1 VSEHPEA
8 AVLVLVLG
16 GTGLI
21 GSAVLKEL
29 RARGHSVLALA
40 RSNPSAEKAAR
51 LGAAVLHG
59 DIATP
64 ESWVPALPSVDAVI
78 HAAIDLGSNMAK
90 IDRRLLDVLLSHLA
104 AQLQKPRFLYTGG
117 NWLFGATGDAVATE
131 ESAFAPLPSFAWMVA
146 ELQRVLESSAVD
158 GIVIHPAMVYDHNG
172 RGVFQRFGREA
183 VERPAVRVVG
193 GESVRWPLVRNDD
206 LAVLY
211 ALALE
216 GAPSRSTY
224 MGVAID
230 AFPVGR
236 IARAFAR
243 RFRTPHIAPEI
254 ISVDVIASERGDWA
268 RGYALDQRLS
278 GAKARR
284 ELGWVPRSLDPE
296 AEIAALPDD

>member
-1 VSEHPEA
+1 M
-8 AVLVLVLG
+8 
-16 GTGLI
+16 
-21 GSAVLKEL
+21 
-29 RARGHSVLALA
+29 
-40 RSNPSAEKAAR
+40 
-51 LGAAVLHG
+51 
-59 DIATP
+59 
-64 ESWVPALPSVDAVI
+64 PALPSVDAVV
-78 HAAIDLGSNMAK
+78 HAACDFDSNMAE
-90 IDRRLLDVLLSHLA
+90 IDRRLLDVLLPHLA
-104 AQLQKPRFLYTGG
+104 AQPQKPRFLYTGG

-131 ESAFAPLPSFAWMVA
+131 ESVFAPLPAFAWMVA
-146 ELQRVLESSAVD
+146 VLQRVRQSGAVD
-158 GIVIHPAMVYDHNG
+158 GIVIHPAMVYDDSG
-172 RGVFQRFGREA
+172 GGVFQRFGREA

-193 GESVRWPLVRNDD
+193 SESVHWPLVRNDD

-216 GAPSRSTY
+216 SAPSRSTY

-254 ISVDVIASERGDWA
+254 ISVDVIAGERGDWA

-284 ELGWVPRSLDPE
+284 ELGWVPQSLNPE
-296 AEIAALPDD
+296 AEIAALPGK

>member
-158 GIVIHPAMVYDHNG
+158 GMAAACSSGSAG
-172 RGVFQRFGREA
+172 RRSSGQQSAWSAASPCAGPWCATTISPCFT
-183 VERPAVRVVG
+183 
-193 GESVRWPLVRNDD
+193 RWHLKARQADQPIW
-206 LAVLY
+206 
-211 ALALE
+211 
-216 GAPSRSTY
+216 GSRSTRFRLAASL
-224 MGVAID
+224 VLLLD
-230 AFPVGR
+230 AFGHR
-236 IARAFAR
+236 ILR
-243 RFRTPHIAPEI
+243 
-254 ISVDVIASERGDWA
+254 
-268 RGYALDQRLS
+268 QRSSLS
-278 GAKARR
+278 M
-284 ELGWVPRSLDPE
+284 
-296 AEIAALPDD
+296 

>member
-1 VSEHPEA
+1 
-8 AVLVLVLG
+8 VLVLVLG

-29 RARGHSVLALA
+29 KARGHTVLALA
-40 RSNPSAEKAAR
+40 RSNASAEKAAR
-51 LGAAVLHG
+51 LGANVLRG

-64 ESWVPALPSVDAVI
+64 ERWVPALPYVDAVV
-78 HAAIDLGSNMAK
+78 HAACDFDSNMAE
-90 IDRRLLDVLLSHLA
+90 IDQRLLDVLLPHLA
-104 AQLQKPRFLYTGG
+104 AQPQKPRFLYTGG

-131 ESAFAPLPSFAWMVA
+131 ESVFAPLPAFAWMVTA
-146 ELQRVLESSAVD
+146 LQRVRESGAVD
-158 GIVIHPAMVYDHNG
+158 GIVIHPAMVYNDSG
-172 RGVFQRFGREA
+172 GGVFHRFGREA

-193 GESVRWPLVRNDD
+193 SESVHWPLVRNDD

-211 ALALE
+211 VLALE
-216 GAPSRSTY
+216 CAPSRSTY

-243 RFRTPHIAPEI
+243 RFRTPHVAPEI
-254 ISVDVIASERGDWA
+254 ISVDVIAGERGDWA

-284 ELGWVPRSLDPE
+284 ELGWLPQSLDPE
-296 AEIAALPDD
+296 AEIAALPGN